1 MAVDQQT
8 LQDLEFNEVREWLLE
23 FAEQPTARKR
33 IGELAP
39 YNSFDRVELE
49 LKKTKEFHSIR
60 EEGEPLPAIDFE
72 EIDKEIRLLPVEN
85 ASISLEGF
93 YKIRTAS
100 DLTNRILYFFDKR
113 EKEYPLLSAQLEHV
127 YYTKDII
134 ELIDKVFDR
143 NGKVRDDASPALASI
158 RQSIKQLRTKINRN
172 FDREVKKLQ
181 RDNILGET
189 TETFLNERRV
199 LTVLSNYKRKV
210 SGAVVGSSNSGNYT
224 YIEPQVNIPLNNELE
239 MLLDDERKEVFR
251 ILQDLRRSL
260 NNFSPLIAAYQ
271 DLLTELEF
279 ISAKA
284 RFAQRMNADLPS
296 FSKEQEI
303 ELIEAFHP
311 LLWRNNNAQKKETYS
326 QSLSM
331 DKFSRVVVISGPN
344 AGGKSITLK
353 SVGLLQIM
361 LQSGLLIPVNPNS
374 KLSFF
379 GTILS
384 DIGDNQSIA
393 NELSTYSYRLKR
405 MKVFLEKANRNTL
418 FLIDEFGTGSDPDL
432 GGALAEA
439 IFEAL
444 YSKKAF
450 GLITTHYAN
459 IKLKADKLKNAVNG
473 SMLFNTETLEPL
485 YRFTLGQP
493 GSSFTFEVA
502 KINGIPDELI
512 EAAKSKI
519 SQDKIKMDKLLSEL
533 QREKNYLSKLNQEH
547 IEAQEIAED
556 ARIHFEE
563 SKATYEDKLRRLKES
578 STSNE
583 KLLQLGKKMASYI
596 KDYKASSRKKS
607 INEPLFA
614 DIRKF
619 IAMEKS
625 KILEEDRLKKEK
637 SKQKP
642 VNKKKRTKPKSDQYQ
657 RAKIKVGS
665 NVKLIATKQ
674 SGVVEEIS
682 GENVIVTFGFVRMKV
697 KRDKLMW
704 LKD

>member
-39 YNSFDRVELE
+39 YNSFDRAELE

-72 EIDKEIRLLPVEN
+72 EIDKEIRLLPIEN

-239 MLLDDERKEVFR
+239 MLLEDERKEVFR

-260 NNFSPLIAAYQ
+260 NNYSPLIAAYQ

-311 LLWRNNNAQKKETYS
+311 LLWQNNNAQKKKTYS

-563 SKATYEDKLRRLKES
+563 SKATYEDKLKRLKES

-614 DIRKF
+614 DIQKF

-637 SKQKP
+637 AKQKP
-642 VNKKKRTKPKSDQYQ
+642 VNKKKRTKPQSDQYQ

-682 GENVIVTFGFVRMKV
+682 GENVIVTFGFARMKV

>member
-33 IGELAP
+33 ICELAP

-72 EIDKEIRLLPVEN
+72 EIDKEIGLLPVEN

-260 NNFSPLIAAYQ
+260 NNYSPLITAYQ

-296 FSKEQEI
+296 YSKEQEI

-311 LLWRNNNAQKKETYS
+311 LLWRNNNAQKKKTYS

-563 SKATYEDKLRRLKES
+563 SKATYEDKLKRLKES

-637 SKQKP
+637 AKQKP
-642 VNKKKRTKPKSDQYQ
+642 VNKKKRIKPQSDQYQ

-682 GENVIVTFGFVRMKV
+682 GENVIVTFGFARMKV

>member
-39 YNSFDRVELE
+39 YNSFDCVELE

-93 YKIRTAS
+93 YKIRTVS

-296 FSKEQEI
+296 LSKEQEI

-311 LLWRNNNAQKKETYS
+311 LLWRNNNAQKKKTYS

-374 KLSFF
+374 KLSYF

-682 GENVIVTFGFVRMKV
+682 GENVIVTFGFARMKV

>member
-23 FAEQPTARKR
+23 FAEQPTARRR

-311 LLWRNNNAQKKETYS
+311 LLWRNNNAQKKKTYS

-637 SKQKP
+637 ANQKP
-642 VNKKKRTKPKSDQYQ
+642 VNKKKRTKPQSDQYQ

-682 GENVIVTFGFVRMKV
+682 GENVIVTFGFARMKV

>member
-72 EIDKEIRLLPVEN
+72 EIDKEIGLLPVEN

-143 NGKVRDDASPALASI
+143 NGKVRDDASPALGSI

-260 NNFSPLIAAYQ
+260 NNYSPLITAYQ

-311 LLWRNNNAQKKETYS
+311 LLWRNNNAQKKKTYS

-563 SKATYEDKLRRLKES
+563 SKATYEDKLKRLKES

-637 SKQKP
+637 AKQKP
-642 VNKKKRTKPKSDQYQ
+642 VNKKKRIKPQSDQYQ

-682 GENVIVTFGFVRMKV
+682 GENVIVTFGFARMKV

>member
-374 KLSFF
+374 KLSYF